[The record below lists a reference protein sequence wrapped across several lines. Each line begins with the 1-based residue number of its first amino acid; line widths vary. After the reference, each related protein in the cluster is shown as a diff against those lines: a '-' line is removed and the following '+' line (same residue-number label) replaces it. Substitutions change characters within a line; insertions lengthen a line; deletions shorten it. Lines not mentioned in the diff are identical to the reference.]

1 MAIVRP
7 GVHARLSIDPS
18 SQFPSSINTAVP
30 PPFIHQPPPFIS
42 NVPPPMIPNVP
53 PPVITNVYKP
63 SLNINH
69 QPQTFPIILN
79 TQTTPTLEKKLEEK
93 KEIIKPEL
101 FLNKNQSFQNFF
113 DRNKDKNFI
122 GKIFFF
128 LFFLQQNNKLMKK
141 CVNHLAC

>member
-18 SQFPSSINTAVP
+18 SPFPSSINTAVP
-30 PPFIHQPPPFIS
+30 PPFIHHPPPFIS

-69 QPQTFPIILN
+69 QPGTFPLILN
-79 TQTTPTLEKKLEEK
+79 TQMTPTIEKKFEEEK
-93 KEIIKPEL
+93 EIKKPEL

-113 DRNKDKNFI
+113 DRNKDNSFI
-122 GKIFFF
+122 GRIIFSSIF
-128 LFFLQQNNKLMKK
+128 
-141 CVNHLAC
+141 